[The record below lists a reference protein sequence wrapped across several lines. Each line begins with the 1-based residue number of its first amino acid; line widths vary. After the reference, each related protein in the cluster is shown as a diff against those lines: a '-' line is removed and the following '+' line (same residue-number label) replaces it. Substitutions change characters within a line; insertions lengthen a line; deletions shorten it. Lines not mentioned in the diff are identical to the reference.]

1 MGTYMFKSGQD
12 LMDRLFEGDAG
23 GGGGGGPT
31 GPTQADLDKAYQK
44 LRDAEAERD
53 RVKVENRNLKASKDQ
68 KTVEQL
74 ESRIGELESER
85 DTAVKE
91 RDEVKGEFSTFKTR
105 GTVETAARGANF
117 RNPKT
122 AVDLLMYRKVDMTD
136 DNKITKALN
145 DLAQEDPGL
154 LTSPPPPSTGPIVPQ
169 NTGEPAN
176 GDNNQAFNRVIRQS
190 AGRQVA

>member
-1 MGTYMFKSGQD
+1 MRHMFKPHPFIV
-12 LMDRLFEGDAG
+12 FEGEGGG

-53 RVKVENRNLKASKDQ
+53 RVKVENRNLKANKDQ

-74 ESRIGELESER
+74 ESRITELESER

-91 RDEVKGEFSTFKTR
+91 RDDVKGEFSTFKTR

-122 AVDLLMYRKVDMTD
+122 AVDLLMYRQVDMTD
-136 DNKITKALN
+136 DSKITKALN

-176 GDNNQAFNRVIRQS
+176 GDNNASFNRAIRQS

>member
-1 MGTYMFKSGQD
+1 MRHMFKPHPFIV
-12 LMDRLFEGDAG
+12 FEGEG
-23 GGGGGGPT
+23 GGGGGT
-31 GPTQADLDKAYQK
+31 GGGATAPTQADLNKAYEK

-53 RVKVENRNLKASKDQ
+53 RVKVENRNLKANKDA

-74 ESRIGELESER
+74 EGRITELESER

-91 RDEVKGEFSTFKTR
+91 RDDVKGEFTTYKTR
-105 GTVETAARGANF
+105 GAVETAARGVNF

-122 AVDLLMYRKVDMTD
+122 AVDLLMFRKVDMSD
-136 DNKITKALN
+136 DAKITKALN

-154 LTSPPPPSTGPIVPQ
+154 LTGPIPPSTGPIVPQ
-169 NTGEPAN
+169 NTGEPAG
-176 GDNNQAFNRVIRQS
+176 GDNNAAFNRAIRQS